1 MRISDWSSDV
11 CSSDLT
17 ADAVLGINHIVA
29 DIEAQRLARPLVS
42 FLRPMGLPLMR
53 RGTQC
58 GSADSATQSIVQTRR
73 ITRLCYRFITETAA
87 EIYGCEAAGICIA
100 PPGSRSVSRAAP
112 RRSEQRRVGQ
122 EGVRPCRSG

>member
-29 DIEAQRLARPLVS
+29 DIEAQRLARHLVS

-87 EIYGCEAAGICIA
+87 EIYCCEAAGIYLA
-100 PPGSRSVSRAAP
+100 PPGRKSPPRPAHRQNTFVSLSSIPHFAL
-112 RRSEQRRVGQ
+112 
-122 EGVRPCRSG
+122 

>member
-29 DIEAQRLARPLVS
+29 DIEAQRLARHLVS

-73 ITRLCYRFITETAA
+73 ITRLCYRFITETAE
-87 EIYGCEAAGICIA
+87 EIG
-100 PPGSRSVSRAAP
+100 RAAC
-112 RRSEQRRVGQ
+112 RERVCKYV
-122 EGVRPCRSG
+122 EISVARVTLKKKKTK

>member
-29 DIEAQRLARPLVS
+29 DIEAQRLARHLVS
-42 FLRPMGLPLMR
+42 FLRPMGLPQMR

-87 EIYGCEAAGICIA
+87 EIYCCEAAGLCIA
-100 PPGSRSVSRAAP
+100 RSDAHTSKLHAP
-112 RRSEQRRVGQ
+112 MRHSYAVFS
-122 EGVRPCRSG
+122 VKD

>member
-11 CSSDLT
+11 CSSDL
-17 ADAVLGINHIVA
+17 
-29 DIEAQRLARPLVS
+29 LVS

-87 EIYGCEAAGICIA
+87 EIYCCEAAGICIA
-100 PPGSRSVSRAAP
+100 PPGRRSV
-112 RRSEQRRVGQ
+112 RSEEKPSELQSLMRI
-122 EGVRPCRSG
+122 